1 MIRGLAAGLY
11 PPIQYMRTLSVVR
24 GFFAAFGVL
33 FVLIDL
39 SENAGDLL
47 LEQRLEI
54 LLRLLVQVVLLAEL
68 LGQVRRRV
76 PLVHHDALLLVRP
89 QIHVHEEQGRVRII
103 EVVLVLLALS
113 PIQTFFLFFVSLLV
127 TILSISHLLLLLLLH
142 LVGVEHLGVLEQLR
156 QLRAF
161 GYVAILS
168 LNNQTNT
175 QIINAYTQSFSH

>member
-103 EVVLVLLALS
+103 EVVLVLLALG
-113 PIQTFFLFFVSLLV
+113 PIQTLFLFFVSLLV
-127 TILSISHLLLLLLLH
+127 SVLSISHLLLLLLH